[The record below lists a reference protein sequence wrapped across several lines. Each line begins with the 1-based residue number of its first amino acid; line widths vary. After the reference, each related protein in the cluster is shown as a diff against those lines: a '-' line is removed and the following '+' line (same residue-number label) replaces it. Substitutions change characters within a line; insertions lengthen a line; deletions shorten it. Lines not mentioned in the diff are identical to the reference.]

1 MNFRIRA
8 LATPHEFYIG
18 AKRHLLKARATRGS
32 VGGSERTSKAS
43 CASGGN
49 EANGKRHRGASRGAL
64 GTYYRMRFLYCL
76 LYSGP
81 QVERERVYG
90 YHSEA

>member
-1 MNFRIRA
+1 MNFRIRV

-43 CASGGN
+43 CAS
-49 EANGKRHRGASRGAL
+49 E
-64 GTYYRMRFLYCL
+64 
-76 LYSGP
+76 
-81 QVERERVYG
+81 
-90 YHSEA
+90 SEQSE

>member
-1 MNFRIRA
+1 MNFRIGA

-43 CASGGN
+43 VRARVSKASVRAEGAKRTASDI
-49 EANGKRHRGASRGAL
+49 EAQAEV
-64 GTYYRMRFLYCL
+64 
-76 LYSGP
+76 P
-81 QVERERVYG
+81 
-90 YHSEA
+90 